1 MVIQRIDK
9 NVRDRSRGMKT
20 IEFTYCFEHPR
31 DLVSFSLA
39 VPFTSASLEKNLAT
53 LVSNGLCVVRPIHFG
68 LSAKP
73 ARVVVLGVN
82 IDKLWKVKKKKVL
95 ILASGEEPKDSSA
108 GNVLFGFLSRFQCA
122 EKQSSQLIRA
132 GLVIVAFPTLNPDG
146 CALGNSIASPTDQHP
161 SLSWSNPQRE
171 IKAAK
176 RMIRKLE
183 EHNEILGVIRF
194 KGALNQRGVGISKEV
209 NEDCLAQASEV
220 EKLNEFRKQ
229 VLILSEFCQ
238 FMHPAFAK

>member
-1 MVIQRIDK
+1 
-9 NVRDRSRGMKT
+9 MKT
-20 IEFTYCFEHPR
+20 IEFTYNFEHPR

-39 VPFTSASLEKNLAT
+39 VPFTSACLDKSLASLASFGT
-53 LVSNGLCVVRPIHFG
+53 CVVRPLHFG
-68 LSAKP
+68 LSSKP
-73 ARVVVLGVN
+73 TRVLVLGAQ

-95 ILASGEEPKDSSA
+95 VLLTGEEPKDSSA
-108 GNVLFGFLSRFQCA
+108 CNVLFGFLSRFQSA
-122 EKQSSQLIRA
+122 AKQSSQYLRA

-176 RMIRKLE
+176 RLINKLE

-194 KGALNQRGVGISKEV
+194 KGALNQRGVGISKEL
-209 NEDCLAQASEV
+209 NEDCLSKESESD
-220 EKLNEFRKQ
+220 KLEEFHRQ
-229 VLILSEFCQ
+229 VLIVSEFCQ
-238 FMHPAFAK
+238 FMQPSFAK

>member
-1 MVIQRIDK
+1 
-9 NVRDRSRGMKT
+9 MKT
-20 IEFTYCFEHPR
+20 IEFTYSFEHPR

-39 VPFTSASLEKNLAT
+39 VPFTSDSLEKGLT
-53 LVSNGLCVVRPIHFG
+53 SLVSKGPCVARPLHFG

-73 ARVVVLGVN
+73 TRVLVLGSN

-95 ILASGEEPKDSSA
+95 FLVSGEEPKDSSA
-108 GNVLFGFLSRFQCA
+108 GNVLFGFLSRFQSA
-122 EKQSSQLIRA
+122 DKQSSQLLRA

-146 CALGNSIASPTDQHP
+146 CALGNSFASPADPHP

-176 RMIRKLE
+176 RLMKKLE

-194 KGALNQRGVGISKEV
+194 KGALNQRGVGVSKEV
-209 NEDCLAQASEV
+209 NEASLPQES
-220 EKLNEFRKQ
+220 EADKAEEFRRQ

-238 FMHPAFAK
+238 FMHPSYAK